1 MDVIL
6 GALLIFFLRILDV
19 SVGTLRVMY
28 MVRGDRRKAVPLAFF
43 ESLVWVFA
51 ISRIMKEVDN
61 TSNMLAFAAGFAAG
75 TLVGMTLERWIASG
89 FVLMRVISDVG
100 KERLAGAVRA
110 AGFGV
115 TVVNGEGREGE
126 QEILFIVAL
135 RRRAQELLEL
145 IRRVDDGAF
154 VTVDPVNKAMGGY
167 LPGTEL
173 LSLLQTKLAE
183 DCSQLV
189 DAMTAGVAA

>member
-61 TSNMLAFAAGFAAG
+61 TANMLAFAAGFAAG

-100 KERLAGAVRA
+100 KERLAGEVRA

-167 LPGTEL
+167 LPATA
-173 LSLLQTKLAE
+173 S
-183 DCSQLV
+183 SQ
-189 DAMTAGVAA
+189 MRK

>member
-1 MDVIL
+1 MHVAL
-6 GALLIFFLRILDV
+6 GALLIFCLRILDV

-61 TSNMLAFAAGFAAG
+61 PTNMVAFAAGFAAG
-75 TLVGMTLERWIASG
+75 TFVGMSLERWIASG
-89 FVLMRVISDVG
+89 FVMFRVVSDVG
-100 KERLAGAVRA
+100 KEKLAVEVRS

-115 TVVNGEGREGE
+115 TLVAGEGREGE

-135 RRRAQELLEL
+135 RRRAKELLDL

-154 VTVDPVNKAMGGY
+154 VTVDPVQKAMGGY
-167 LPGTEL
+167 LPATA
-173 LSLLQTKLAE
+173 S
-183 DCSQLV
+183 SQ
-189 DAMTAGVAA
+189 MRK